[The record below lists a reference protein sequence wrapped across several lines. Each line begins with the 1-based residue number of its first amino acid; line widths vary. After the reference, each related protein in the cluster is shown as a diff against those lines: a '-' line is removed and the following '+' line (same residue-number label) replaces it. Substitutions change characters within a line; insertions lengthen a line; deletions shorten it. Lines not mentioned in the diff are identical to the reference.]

1 MGGLNRWVRD
11 NNTLYIYVM
20 TAIGHKSFKPK
31 TFANDIGVMILAQDV
46 PMNHPTVQ
54 PITLSTKN
62 AAAGQSC
69 QVGSSDVMI
78 LSIVQLLQNR
88 FQAGER

>member
-1 MGGLNRWVRD
+1 MK
-11 NNTLYIYVM
+11 
-20 TAIGHKSFKPK
+20 AIGHKSFKPK

-69 QVGSSDVMI
+69 QVGSSDVM
-78 LSIVQLLQNR
+78 VMRVPQLLQNR
-88 FQAGER
+88 FQVGAR